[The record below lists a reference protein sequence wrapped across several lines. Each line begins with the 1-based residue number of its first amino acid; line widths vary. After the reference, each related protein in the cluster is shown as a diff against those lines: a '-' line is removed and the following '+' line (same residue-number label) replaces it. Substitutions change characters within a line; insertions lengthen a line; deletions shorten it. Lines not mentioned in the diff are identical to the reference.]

1 MVEDAGDKFRQLLV
15 LAVAV
20 DGEGVRW
27 YGSVDLTLSA
37 TLSIL
42 RSPLI
47 HTLWRREVDD
57 VTIRL
62 EHVDLFDG
70 LDWLHIHLLE
80 SCLKLLVV
88 RACGFMH
95 LLDLSPWCA
104 FASVV
109 LTLAIMLA
117 LLSMLRG
124 RRRLHTREMW
134 KRRMSYPVN
143 SLAHAFFTLGYG
155 RVWSTLYVQRGGDI
169 PMRTAFCIR
178 ASFSWS
184 MMAVEEVTEPLKR
197 LETGLGGFVRP
208 TLSRSLRAIAARSST
223 IMEEEC
229 AASET

>member
-1 MVEDAGDKFRQLLV
+1 LVEDAGDKFGQLLV

-27 YGSVDLTLSA
+27 YGSVDCMLSV
-37 TLSIL
+37 TFSIL
-42 RSPLI
+42 RSSPI

-88 RACGFMH
+88 RARAFMH

-109 LTLAIMLA
+109 SMLAIF
-117 LLSMLRG
+117 
-124 RRRLHTREMW
+124 
-134 KRRMSYPVN
+134 
-143 SLAHAFFTLGYG
+143 HA
-155 RVWSTLYVQRGGDI
+155 
-169 PMRTAFCIR
+169 R
-178 ASFSWS
+178 ASLD
-184 MMAVEEVTEPLKR
+184 V
-197 LETGLGGFVRP
+197 
-208 TLSRSLRAIAARSST
+208 
-223 IMEEEC
+223 
-229 AASET
+229 